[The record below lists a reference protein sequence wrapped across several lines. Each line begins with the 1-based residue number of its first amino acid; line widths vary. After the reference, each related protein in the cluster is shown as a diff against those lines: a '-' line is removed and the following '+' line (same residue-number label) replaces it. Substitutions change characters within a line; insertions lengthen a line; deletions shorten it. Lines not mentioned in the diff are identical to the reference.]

1 MQLFERKTEMAS
13 TPELRCLGA
22 TISHFFLFALMRFTL
37 ILQEELCKTFFET
50 TLPTSMEK
58 FQNILRKRNEGN
70 NFFLGDK
77 VRQKHDLYQGITKCK
92 NKK

>member
-1 MQLFERKTEMAS
+1 MAS
-13 TPELRCLGA
+13 APELRCLGA
-22 TISHFFLFALMRFTL
+22 IISHFFLFALMKFTF

-50 TLPTSMEK
+50 TLPTNMER
-58 FQNILRKRNEGN
+58 FQNILKKRNEGN

-77 VRQKHDLYQGITKCK
+77 VRQKQDLYQGITVKCK